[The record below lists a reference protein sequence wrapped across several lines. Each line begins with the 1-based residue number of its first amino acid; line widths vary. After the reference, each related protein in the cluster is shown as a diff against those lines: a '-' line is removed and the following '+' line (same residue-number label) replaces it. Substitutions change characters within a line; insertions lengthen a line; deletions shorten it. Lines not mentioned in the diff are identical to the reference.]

1 VKLVLRCKFVD
12 NNLSLLKDNKMKNV
26 LLGLMMVLTVGS
38 AQAAL
43 TIVNPSEVSF
53 SGYDG
58 EPAAITGT
66 FSSGLWG
73 SLSASTAGTFSATYL
88 GNESGYTNIFMAFD
102 GGIKSLI
109 ETNAIGTTVSTNL
122 NSGIVPF
129 AFFDSVGS
137 FFFNG
142 SNQSP
147 VLGFAI
153 MDGRTTEQYGSFDYI
168 IGFNDSSNGDAD
180 YDDFVIGVNFA
191 PIPEPETYALMLA
204 GLGIVGFAARRRK
217 NKQA

>member
-1 VKLVLRCKFVD
+1 VICHWSFT
-12 NNLSLLKDNKMKNV
+12 
-26 LLGLMMVLTVGS
+26 LT
-38 AQAAL
+38 
-43 TIVNPSEVSF
+43 TP
-53 SGYDG
+53 
-58 EPAAITGT
+58 
-66 FSSGLWG
+66 
-73 SLSASTAGTFSATYL
+73 
-88 GNESGYTNIFMAFD
+88 
-102 GGIKSLI
+102 
-109 ETNAIGTTVSTNL
+109 NAIGTTVSTNL